1 MRDHFQQTITIR
13 ESIIWGKLARAVKP
27 AETLASLEGV
37 KSLPNHWQV
46 SVNLLQQAAKRIR
59 DGSDI
64 TEAAAATADIG
75 RACGLCHR
83 SVAGPTVPLGKAPEL
98 DGTLMGR
105 MRRHQWATE
114 RLWEGL
120 YVPSEAA
127 WAAGAA
133 ALALDPFAG
142 DVLARGG
149 VHARAAATHFS
160 SAAKTLTEAKSSESR
175 GAAYAQLLTTCGPCH
190 EAMGVKN

>member
-1 MRDHFQQTITIR
+1 V
-13 ESIIWGKLARAVKP
+13 SRAVKP
-27 AETLASLEGV
+27 AQSLASLEGV
-37 KSLPNHWQV
+37 QSLPSHWRL
-46 SVNLLQQAAKRIR
+46 SVNQLQQSAKRIG
-59 DGSDI
+59 DSTDL

-98 DGTLMGR
+98 DGTLMSR

-133 ALALDPFAG
+133 ALELDPFAG

-149 VHARAAATHFS
+149 VHARAAATHFAS
-160 SAAKTLTEAKSSESR
+160 TTKTLAEAKSSESR

-190 EAMGVKN
+190 EAMGLKN